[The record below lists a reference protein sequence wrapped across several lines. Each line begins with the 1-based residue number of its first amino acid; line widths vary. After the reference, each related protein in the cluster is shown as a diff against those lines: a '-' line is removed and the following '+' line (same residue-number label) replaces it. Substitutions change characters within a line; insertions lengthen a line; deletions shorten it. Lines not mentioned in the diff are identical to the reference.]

1 MDSRQGLEEDKRQE
15 VGRPTTRVATLPTTR
30 VATLPTTATGITVHV
45 SGSTED
51 TRPPGPAGVLAL
63 RKDINLA

>member
-15 VGRPTTRVATLPTTR
+15 VGRPTTR